1 MWDERY
7 SKEGFVFG
15 VEPNRFVAAELAG
28 LSPRRVLDL
37 GSGQGRNAV
46 WLAAQGHDVT
56 GVDLSPVAT
65 EQARRLARE
74 SGVTARFIAADLT
87 TWEPQAGSFDLVL
100 LSYLQLVPAMRKVV
114 HAKAVRAVAPGGM
127 VFLIAH
133 HLDNLEDGVGG
144 PQSPEYLYTE
154 DDLREDFSGLSIERL
169 ERVLRPVD
177 RGDVSGEAV
186 DVLLVARQAAGPEP
200 AAEEYRFGTRAP

>member
-7 SKEGFVFG
+7 STQGYVFG

-28 LSPRRVLDL
+28 LPPCRVLDL

-56 GVDLSPVAT
+56 AVDLSPVAT
-65 EQARRLARE
+65 EQARRLAE
-74 SGVTARFIAADLT
+74 EAGVVVRFVAANLS
-87 TWEPQAGSFDLVL
+87 TWEPEPAVFDLVL
-100 LSYLQLVPAMRKVV
+100 LSYLQLVPETRKLV
-114 HAKAVRAVAPGGM
+114 HGAAVRALAAGGTL
-127 VFLIAH
+127 FLIAH
-133 HLDNLEDGVGG
+133 HRDNLEHGVGG

-154 DDLREDFSGLSIERL
+154 DVLRADFAALTIERL

-177 RGDVSGEAV
+177 RADVSGDAI
-186 DVLLVARQAAGPEP
+186 DVLLIARREGDLEP
-200 AAEEYRFGTRAP
+200 